1 MRRAVR
7 GLPLVL
13 ALSLATAT
21 LTSLP
26 ADAAGR
32 CDQRGTRAADRLM
45 GGWNADRL
53 CGLGG
58 GDLLRGYTHNDLLE
72 GGSGDDRLSGGSGDD
87 RLLGGPGN
95 DTVGNGADFAAE
107 RGNDLL
113 DGAEG
118 DDRIYAGQGDDVAL
132 GGIGDDLIR
141 LGFGDDVSG
150 QGGFGIDRI
159 YGETGNDG
167 SKVDGGG
174 LFGGPDD
181 DFVSGG
187 GGDDRLFGDAYPAG
201 PAGADIL
208 LGGGGED
215 HLEGGAGDDLLI
227 GGKGGDVVDAGEG
240 NDVLVGNS
248 GADELIGGPGD
259 DLIWAMDF
267 KPNSTDLIVPG
278 EFSAPGDNRIDCGD
292 GNDMVI
298 IDVQDQDATIS
309 GCEFSVVLRSTK
321 SYCSPVA
328 RWLVSGPKKAN
339 LLDLGSYPPNSNRV
353 LQTASR
359 FAEKPGLPIDEETMK
374 SCADYSQRFLLDPTE
389 DRRPNIRGTEGA
401 DVLTPLYPGAT
412 AAQADGTFSPAAS
425 PDGASIF
432 NAGEGDDAV
441 TGSEGQDTVLGG
453 PGDDTIRTLGG
464 DDGSVEG
471 EGGDDDLFGGDGDDL
486 LFGRTGNDL
495 LRGEA
500 GDDYLEG
507 GRGEDG
513 LSGGTGNDSLF
524 GGFGRDRLKGGD
536 GDDRLFSYDGERDL
550 VDCGPG
556 YDVAEV
562 DRRDT
567 VRGCEK
573 LITPTV
579 KKKKTAG
586 GSKRR

>member
-7 GLPLVL
+7 GLLLVL
-13 ALSLATAT
+13 VLTVAAT
-21 LTSLP
+21 LTSAP
-26 ADAAGR
+26 VQGADR
-32 CDQRGTRAADRLM
+32 CDKRGTRAPDRLM
-45 GGWNADRL
+45 GGWSADRL

-58 GDLLRGYTHNDLLE
+58 GDLMRGYTHNDLLD

-87 RLLGGPGN
+87 RLLGGPGD

-107 RGNDLL
+107 RGNDHLEGG
-113 DGAEG
+113 DG
-118 DDRIYAGQGDDVAL
+118 DDVLEAGQGDDVAV
-132 GGIGDDLIR
+132 GGNGDDVIR
-141 LGFGDDVSG
+141 LDFGDDVSG
-150 QGGFGIDRI
+150 QGGPGVDRI

-187 GGDDRLFGDAYPAG
+187 GGDDRLYGDAFPAG
-201 PAGADIL
+201 PAGNDML
-208 LGGGGED
+208 LGGGGQD
-215 HLEGGAGDDLLI
+215 HLEGGGGDDLMI
-227 GGKGGDVVDAGEG
+227 GGKGGDLLDGGDG

-248 GADELIGGPGD
+248 GADTLLGGPGD

-278 EFSAPGDNRIDCGD
+278 EYSAPGDNQIDCGD

-298 IDVQDQDATIS
+298 VDVQDQDAAIS
-309 GCEFSVVLRSTK
+309 GCEYSVVLRSAR

-339 LLDLGSYPPNSNRV
+339 LLDLGVYPPNSNRV
-353 LQTASR
+353 LQTASK
-359 FAEKPGLPIDEETMK
+359 FPEKPVLPIDETTMK
-374 SCADYSQRFLLDPTE
+374 SCAEYSQRFLLDPTE
-389 DRRPNIRGTEGA
+389 DRRPNVRGTDLA
-401 DVLTPLYPGAT
+401 DVLSPIYPGAT
-412 AAQADGTFSPAAS
+412 AAQADGTFAPDAS

-432 NAGEGDDAV
+432 NAGDGDDTV
-441 TGSEGQDTVLGG
+441 TGSEGADTVLGG
-453 PGDDTIRTLGG
+453 PGDDTIRALGG
-464 DDGSVEG
+464 DDASVEG
-471 EGGDDDLFGGDGDDL
+471 EAGDDEIFGGDGDDL

-500 GDDYLEG
+500 GNDYLEG
-507 GRGEDG
+507 GRGDDG
-513 LSGGTGNDSLF
+513 LSGGAGDDSLF
-524 GGFGRDRLKGGD
+524 GGFGKDRLKGGD
-536 GDDRLFSYDGERDL
+536 GDDRLFSYDGERDI

-562 DRRDT
+562 DKRDT

-573 LITPTV
+573 LITPPV
-579 KKKKTAG
+579 KKKPGT
-586 GSKRR
+586 SKRR